1 MASTLKAL
9 VAVSLLSFIA
19 ACAQRGT
26 DDVAAV
32 AVPITSEPVFT
43 GKYN

>member
-26 DDVAAV
+26 DVAAV